1 MLTMRYNAANRN
13 TKLGAVLLFII
24 ALSSCTSNHSDGD
37 TQTHVIQDSL
47 TTGIYSFEALIDT
60 MSSDFTA
67 DEFVIVNNRGK
78 GLDGEAS
85 EAYGLLVTEKMWSET
100 TRCRT
105 LDLIGTL
112 PDSSSVKVIDAI
124 AGEYIIEFRYREL
137 EALKHDLGL
146 GCIDTTRRPHRR
158 GVKLLRAYL
167 VDLLNQ
173 H

>member
-1 MLTMRYNAANRN
+1 
-13 TKLGAVLLFII
+13 
-24 ALSSCTSNHSDGD
+24 
-37 TQTHVIQDSL
+37 
-47 TTGIYSFEALIDT
+47 

-85 EAYGLLVTEKMWSET
+85 ELYGYKVSEKMWSET

-112 PDSSSVKVIDAI
+112 PDSSSVKIIDAI